1 MVGSGVTGRRSSPPR
16 SSTSTGTTSPPGIP
30 GPAAT
35 NTAVPTAAIRTRP
48 ATLNPRLSPTSVRTG
63 RPSAADRRGVDPDA
77 SCRSIRSPGS
87 GPGKVKLVATHR
99 SSTVPRSPSP
109 DRQKS
114 HLEGLRAP
122 GMASRSDPIEVA
134 AEGREEDLQGL
145 ATWEP
150 RSLLDR
156 FLVSWAG
163 PLIRVA
169 IVAFALLI
177 FAASGVVILVSVVIN
192 PGGLLAFVLFPVSVI
207 PALLIA
213 WFVRR
218 NDITREPLLL
228 VTATYLLGIVLP
240 VFALVLELLAS
251 AVIAGAIAATGTGD
265 LAGTPVARVV
275 GDGLY
280 NFLVVGPV
288 EEAVKLGAVLLYV
301 YWKDE
306 FDTVI
311 DGAVYGS
318 VAGLAFATIE
328 NFWYIFGQLLGAEG
342 PLGLVLTGGVITVSR
357 SLAGPGHVIWSAIAG
372 YALGLA
378 KFNRAYGLPLII
390 KGLLIASFLHGLY
403 NTGIGL
409 LGGGIQAVVPGV
421 AGSLVGI
428 LVVWGSI
435 VVYHSVVGYAL
446 FRRLRRYRDTYAR
459 LSPGPDAAPVSDLDG
474 AGSDS

>member
-1 MVGSGVTGRRSSPPR
+1 
-16 SSTSTGTTSPPGIP
+16 
-30 GPAAT
+30 
-35 NTAVPTAAIRTRP
+35 
-48 ATLNPRLSPTSVRTG
+48 
-63 RPSAADRRGVDPDA
+63 
-77 SCRSIRSPGS
+77 
-87 GPGKVKLVATHR
+87 
-99 SSTVPRSPSP
+99 
-109 DRQKS
+109 
-114 HLEGLRAP
+114 
-122 GMASRSDPIEVA
+122 MASRSDPIEVA